1 MHNSRPIIGKIG
13 SIYPGIHDKINP
25 SRALSEEFV
34 QLKETDKPIISIKF
48 DGTCAIIIKFDES
61 YLLCRRQDIKI
72 DTPNYSLIKK
82 LGHSYIIGSTP
93 IFESEIK
100 RGGKNGIN
108 VPIYFFNLDLE
119 QMPIEEGIH
128 VIGFTPL
135 RHNYSDDK
143 HACTAIIGTNH
154 TPHFNVWTST
164 TLLNKSQIQVQ
175 QVHVA
180 ELMAN
185 KDILT
190 VELMGPKI
198 SSRYGFKDNRH
209 FIMPHGLFQ
218 LDQLISFEYDLIK
231 ELIESTNIEG
241 LVLYFPTT
249 NKLFKVNRGHLH
261 SEDIWQKQIECG
273 HEFVF
278 DS

>member
-1 MHNSRPIIGKIG
+1 MHSSIPIIGKIG

-25 SRALSEEFV
+25 SHALSEEFV
-34 QLKETDKPIISIKF
+34 QLKETDEPIISIKF

-135 RHNYSDDK
+135 LHNYSDDK
-143 HACTAIIGTNH
+143 HAYNSIIGTNG
-154 TPHFNVWTST
+154 TNNFNVWTTT
-164 TLLNKSQIQVQ
+164 TLLSKSQIRVQ
-175 QVHVA
+175 QVGVA
-180 ELMAN
+180 ELMVN
-185 KDILT
+185 RDILT
-190 VELMGPKI
+190 VELMGSKI

-209 FIMPHGLFQ
+209 FIMPHGLFIV
-218 LDQLISFEYDLIK
+218 DQPSSFEYDPIK

-241 LVLYFPTT
+241 LIFYFPTT
-249 NKLFKVNRGHLH
+249 NKLFKVNRGHLQ
-261 SEDIWQKQIECG
+261 SENIWQKQIECG
-273 HEFVF
+273 HEFFF
-278 DS
+278 DL